1 LPFFKAGIDFLLK
14 KVFSSRRFRL
24 SREKS
29 GGAVF
34 RVFPVPE
41 KKKKQFFFSFEF
53 AFIYMENYN
62 SPQREFL
69 SSESF

>member
-1 LPFFKAGIDFLLK
+1 LQISAQPG
-14 KVFSSRRFRL
+14 
-24 SREKS
+24 KS